1 MSATAATIIG
11 SGIAAGASVG
21 NTAFNS
27 AQTRKARDWSEK
39 MYERQLQDNLRF
51 SSPEFQVARL
61 RASGLNPMLAYQG
74 DQTVSPS
81 SAPSA
86 PSASGALDAS
96 AFANIG
102 LVKAQTDLAEAQAD
116 KLREDTKGSALD
128 NQAKEITN
136 LLLPQINQATLENLK
151 KDLDVKDVTISQ
163 ANQAIAK
170 MVSDINLNNEQVKV
184 LTKTVKKLELDNAFQ
199 EAVNQY
205 KIPYYESGVD
215 PDKNWQDMLV
225 KALTSAFIAWK
236 NNKGSALGS
245 FWDTFTKLLGF

>member
-1 MSATAATIIG
+1 MSAIAASLIG
-11 SGIAAGASVG
+11 TGIAAGASIG

-27 AQTRKARDWSEK
+27 AQSSRARGWSEK
-39 MYERQLQDNLRF
+39 MYYQQLKDNLLI
-51 SSPEFQVARL
+51 SSPKYQVMRL
-61 RASGLNPMLAYQG
+61 REAGINPMLAYQG
-74 DQTVSPS
+74 DQTVSPA
-81 SAPSA
+81 SAPSS
-86 PSASGALDAS
+86 PTASGALDAS

-102 LVKAQTDLAEAQAD
+102 LVKAQTELAEAQAD

-170 MVSDINLNNEQVKV
+170 MVSDIKLNDEQVKV

>member
-1 MSATAATIIG
+1 MSATAASIIG
-11 SGIAAGASVG
+11 AGIAAGASVG

-27 AQTRKARDWSEK
+27 AQTRKSRDWSER
-39 MYERQLQDNLRF
+39 MYFQQLQDNLRN
-51 SSPEFQVARL
+51 SSPKYQVMRL
-61 RASGLNPMLAYQG
+61 REAGINPMLAYQG
-74 DQTVSPS
+74 DQTVSPAS
-81 SAPSA
+81 FPSA

-136 LLLPQINQATLENLK
+136 LLLPELTRYQVDNLK
-151 KDLDVKDVTISQ
+151 KDLDVKDVSIKQVNKSIEKLV
-163 ANQAIAK
+163 A
-170 MVSDINLNNEQVKV
+170 DIKLNDKQVKL
-184 LTKTVKKLELDNAFQ
+184 LTEQLNKLKLDNEFQ
-199 EAVNQY
+199 EAVNKY
-205 KIPYYESGVD
+205 KIPYFDSGVD

-236 NNKGSALGS
+236 NDKSSSLGK
-245 FWDTFTKLLGF
+245 FWDSFKKMLGF

>member
-1 MSATAATIIG
+1 MSAIAASLIG
-11 SGIAAGASVG
+11 TGIAAGASIG
-21 NTAFNS
+21 NTAFNAS
-27 AQTRKARDWSEK
+27 QTSRARGWSEK
-39 MYERQLQDNLRF
+39 MYYQQLKDNLLI
-51 SSPEFQVARL
+51 SSPKYQVMRL
-61 RASGLNPMLAYQG
+61 REAGINPMLAYQG
-74 DQTVSPS
+74 DQTVSPA
-81 SAPSA
+81 SAPSS
-86 PSASGALDAS
+86 PTASGALDAS

-102 LVKAQTDLAEAQAD
+102 LVKAQTELAEAQAD

-170 MVSDINLNNEQVKV
+170 MVSDIKLNDEQVKV